1 VIDCITAE
9 INILHLA
16 FTRLLEDCSCKH
28 CVGIALVLFIHQPV
42 CKLCV
47 NEFKF
52 IREAQFFKRA
62 KVKYI
67 INPDFHLCHLLYSSL
82 NGLHEDIF

>member
-16 FTRLLEDCSCKH
+16 FTATFRRLFMQKH
-28 CVGIALVLFIHQPV
+28 CVGIALVHQPV

-47 NEFKF
+47 IEFKF

-62 KVKYI
+62 QVKYLM
-67 INPDFHLCHLLYSSL
+67 NPDLHLGHHLYSFL
-82 NGLHEDIF
+82 NVLHEAIFL